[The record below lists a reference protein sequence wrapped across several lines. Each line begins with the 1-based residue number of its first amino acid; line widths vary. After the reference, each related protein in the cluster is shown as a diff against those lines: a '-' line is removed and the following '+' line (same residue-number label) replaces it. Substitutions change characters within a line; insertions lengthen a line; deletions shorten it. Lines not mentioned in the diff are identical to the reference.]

1 MLGFLMTI
9 ERKIAATSPHQPVF
23 CILHSATK
31 FKSVISM
38 KQIEPQ
44 LDCLWNYLEIQ
55 HFLKD

>member
-1 MLGFLMTI
+1 MSCNQNQMLGFLMTI
-9 ERKIAATSPHQPVF
+9 ERKIAATPPHQPVF

-44 LDCLWNYLEIQ
+44 LDCL
-55 HFLKD
+55 